1 MPPPSMAG
9 RQRGETALDVE
20 SQSISKKN
28 PKESQRK
35 RGRRMTTS
43 FSHTR
48 HLLSK
53 NVIKNSIYFLKKAIT
68 NSTLP
73 TSSQESQRIP
83 KESHKKSNLLK
94 GIERIS
100 EDWQPQN
107 PLIPAK
113 SQENLKRIPSIPSI
127 PSLPSI
133 PKRAACFYFH
143 PRWPTAEP
151 PGVRTTN
158 HHPSSGRYSNRV
170 AEREFFPFPFLF
182 LFTTKLAY
190 S

>member
-113 SQENLKRIPSIPSI
+113 SQENPKHPKHLKPPKHPEASSMLLFSSAVADRRATWRPYDQPPSI
-127 PSLPSI
+127 
-133 PKRAACFYFH
+133 
-143 PRWPTAEP
+143 
-151 PGVRTTN
+151 
-158 HHPSSGRYSNRV
+158 
-170 AEREFFPFPFLF
+170 
-182 LFTTKLAY
+182 
-190 S
+190 